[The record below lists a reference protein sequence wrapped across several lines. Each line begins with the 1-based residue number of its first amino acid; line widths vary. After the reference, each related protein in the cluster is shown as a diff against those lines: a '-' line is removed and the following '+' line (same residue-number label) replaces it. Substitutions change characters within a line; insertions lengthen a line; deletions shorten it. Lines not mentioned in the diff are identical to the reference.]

1 MFDMKRLAMIL
12 VLLFT
17 AATLFAGGKECEAKK
32 TSAKAVELNGSLHSD
47 AGKTFF
53 RVADSGRDYSVC
65 EKTKSAVLKLG
76 TDGAPLHVKGKVVS
90 CGEGE
95 ELLIESAN
103 KI

>member
-1 MFDMKRLAMIL
+1 MKRLAMIL

-32 TSAKAVELNGSLHSD
+32 TNAKAVELNGTLRTDNGGH
-47 AGKTFF
+47 TLF
-53 RVADSGRDYSVC
+53 RVSDSGRDYTVC
-65 EKTKSAVLKLG
+65 EKTKNAVLKLG